1 MKSQKICVFNDAMI
15 LHIYIYTSHHFLLP
29 VITLYIIFNLFISE
43 NLKTAQG
50 QYTDQHVER
59 ISKLYGVIWKDIEKV
74 VSKKLTKT
82 LWLNQK
88 QLK

>member
-15 LHIYIYTSHHFLLP
+15 LHIYIYTPRITFLLP

-50 QYTDQHVER
+50 QYTDKHVER
-59 ISKLYGVIWKDIEKV
+59 ISKLYGVLWKDIEKV
-74 VSKKLTKT
+74 VSKNCRKLCGSNKS
-82 LWLNQK
+82 N
-88 QLK
+88 